1 MALTIEN
8 ESQLAALLSK
18 IADDQKGH
26 GVGAA
31 NIQQKL
37 SELSNP
43 QIASATVN
51 SPVTKASNKALAQA
65 ISEAIISKMN
75 PVLSAIIKQ
84 NSESMQKILIENK
97 REEGYL
103 NKSIEEVDDKLNTT
117 NELLTEIK
125 NGLKLGVSNNNSP
138 GTGSTPWAALAA
150 LPLALGAFTR
160 KIEDLFKDKGK
171 GEDGK
176 GKGED
181 GKGKGEDGKGKGE
194 DGKGKVNELDE
205 LKRLRNESEKPAA
218 DTKAERLRRAAEG
231 GKESRYTLEEAERL
245 RRAAEGGKE
254 PRYTLEDAAEIEKL
268 KRKAAYE
275 PKTNADGKLVDKNGN
290 PLNKGA
296 AEAVENRINEANAAK
311 AELKLLERK
320 SYSSGGPVMNNGFRE
335 ISPNPLKALEQV
347 LQKANDGAKII
358 RWPAGELVLEFGGK
372 VFMYAAV
379 MALIYEAAK
388 QIWALDRDISTT
400 RVKTGHNR
408 AGDIFEN
415 VSSGKRLNRM
425 TDEQWIQEA
434 TAIILAL
441 TAEFGVAVVLGELSS
456 ILAAAAATATT
467 GIGGFPAAVVGGF
480 VGFFA
485 GMAVDYLY
493 GEAVQDF
500 VKDLVRWIFKKSN
513 KDDKTNPLANSLKRL
528 KQKSKDAQR
537 VDREGGEHKASTIQT
552 PQDLAT
558 IFAAAGI
565 DTSSI
570 VISQPAVTPAMGN
583 ATAGWGAGVGGGSPT
598 TTRSKVPYTP
608 PGSMKETVPFSQEG
622 MVGGGQF
629 KDLKEKISKEEVTA
643 YLKSK
648 GLDDEHI
655 IGILTNIQAES
666 EFAPGRYG
674 VLPGENGPTGGLFQ
688 HHDDP
693 TKKLRRF
700 SDMVAYAGP
709 DWQKNWKKQ
718 IDFALSESSSR
729 LYLNKKFNS
738 GEEAS
743 SWWTTEWERPAN
755 KFVQAELRAR
765 NAANFKKMVSQQA
778 AEVPSIPQTGAALGA
793 ASTPPAPVTTPP
805 SPDVPFGTFGQNN
818 TGPQKNTTTASNE
831 KTSDPKNAGLVA
843 PSHAELAMHFEGL
856 IAA

>member
-176 GKGED
+176 GKGE
-181 GKGKGEDGKGKGE
+181 GEGEDGKP
-194 DGKGKVNELDE
+194 KVNEPDE
-205 LKRLRNESEKPAA
+205 LKRLRNELEKPAA
-218 DTKAERLRRAAEG
+218 DTKAERLRRAAN
-231 GKESRYTLEEAERL
+231 
-245 RRAAEGGKE
+245 GGKE
-254 PRYTLEDAAEIEKL
+254 PRYTLEEAAEIEKL
-268 KRKAAYE
+268 KRKATYE
-275 PKTNADGKLVDKNGN
+275 PKTNADGEFVDKNGK
-290 PLNKGA
+290 PLNGGA
-296 AEAVENRINEANAAK
+296 AEAVEIRINDANAAK
-311 AELKLLERK
+311 AKLKLLERG
-320 SYSSGGPVMNNGFRE
+320 SYSSGEPVMKNTLGRGRGK
-335 ISPNPLKALEQV
+335 ISLNPLKALEQS
-347 LQKANDGAKII
+347 LQKANDGARII
-358 RWPAGELVLEFGGK
+358 RWPTGELVLEFGVK

-379 MALIYEAAK
+379 MATIYEGAK
-388 QIWALDRDISTT
+388 QIWALDRDIST
-400 RVKTGHNR
+400 G
-408 AGDIFEN
+408 E
-415 VSSGKRLNRM
+415 RLNRM
-425 TDEQWIQEA
+425 TDEQWIQET

-441 TAEFGVAVVLGELSS
+441 TSEFGVAVVLGELSS

-467 GIGGFPAAVVGGF
+467 GIGGFPAAVVGGA
-480 VGFFA
+480 VGMVT
-485 GMAVDYLY
+485 GMAIDYFY

-500 VKDLVRWIFKKSN
+500 VKGLLRWIFKKS
-513 KDDKTNPLANSLKRL
+513 KDNKTNPYSL

-537 VDREGGEHKASTIQT
+537 VDREGGKYKASTIQT

-565 DTSSI
+565 DTSSMPNTDI
-570 VISQPAVTPAMGN
+570 KPVISQPAVTPAMGN
-583 ATAGWGAGVGGGSPT
+583 ATAGWGKRGWGAGVGGGSPT

-666 EFAPGRYG
+666 GFAPGRYG

-805 SPDVPFGTFGQNN
+805 SPDVPFGTSGQNN